1 MDKQAK
7 ALVVLMAAALLLGA
21 LVLIFKSD
29 YRIDNI
35 LDTNRN
41 YFPLATIEGR
51 E

>member
-7 ALVVLMAAALLLGA
+7 ALIIMMGASLLIG
-21 LVLIFKSD
+21 VLILVFKPD

-35 LDTNRN
+35 LDTNRD
-41 YFPLATIEGR
+41 YFPLAKIEGR